1 MKTFKYLIAIG
12 LIWSIASCNSTD
24 EQSKYF
30 VIKGSTMGTSYEI
43 AYDSIIDLKSEVDF
57 TLGFYNYLLS
67 TYDSTSIIS
76 KFNDNYKLTQD
87 DWITFNNAKS
97 FFVQLD
103 TLSQRINKESKGA
116 FHPGISDLMNYWGFG
131 EKRKNPDEVDSNKI
145 AELKNVPLAFLVD
158 FDSVTLMPKKQ
169 YPGQKLNFNAI
180 APGQAV
186 DLIARLLDS
195 VYHMKNYYINIS
207 GEIRAKG
214 NNSSVSYWP
223 IKIEK
228 PLIKALKPVEYCQ
241 VPLKNYGLA
250 TSGNYRQYYIHKGV
264 KYGHSIDPVTGF
276 PSTNGMLSAT
286 ILAPSAAEADAYAT
300 ACMVLGL
307 EEAIQMIEKNPYL
320 KAILIYEKDGKMMH
334 WNSKSLPIELSKQ

>member
-1 MKTFKYLIAIG
+1 MMIA
-12 LIWSIASCNSTD
+12 ACNSN
-24 EQSKYF
+24 EEKSKYF
-30 VIKGSTMGTSYEI
+30 VVTGNTMGTTYEI
-43 AYDSIIDLKSEVDF
+43 AYDSIIDLKSEIDF

-76 KFNDNYKLTQD
+76 KFNDNYKLTQE

-97 FFVQLD
+97 FFIQLD
-103 TLSQRINKESKGA
+103 TLTQHINAESKGA
-116 FHPGISDLMNYWGFG
+116 FHPGLSDLINYWGFG
-131 EKRKNPDEVDSNKI
+131 EKRKNPDQVDSIKI
-145 AELKNVPLAFLVD
+145 QELKNVPLAFLID
-158 FDSVTLMPKKQ
+158 FDSSTLMPKKQ
-169 YPGQKLNFNAI
+169 FPGQRLNFNAI

-195 VYHMKNYYINIS
+195 VYHLKNYYINIS

-214 NNSSVSYWP
+214 NNGSVSYWP

-241 VPLKNYGLA
+241 IPLKNYGLA
-250 TSGNYRQYYIHKGV
+250 TSGNYRQFYIYKDK
-264 KYGHSIDPVTGF
+264 KYGHSINPNTGY

-286 ILAPSAAEADAYAT
+286 VLAPSAAEADAYAT

-307 EEAIQMIEKNPYL
+307 EESIQMIEKNPIL
-320 KAILIYEKDGKMMH
+320 KALFIYEKDGKMLH
-334 WNSKSLPIELSKQ
+334 WSSKNLSFEMSKQ